1 MALLGVEIKFNSNE
15 RHQDFACTIYNKCHY
30 KGEFFFNVNEGVLM
44 LCDALNRNLL
54 QVNTNLLIIAF
65 LHTSASITNISFHL
79 KAIHRVN
86 SLRTLTSPTVS
97 KGLFTWRWGGP
108 QVGEITRLGE
118 VTRLSI

>member
-1 MALLGVEIKFNSNE
+1 MNVTKTLHVQFTMHVITKAN
-15 RHQDFACTIYNKCHY
+15 
-30 KGEFFFNVNEGVLM
+30 FFNVNEGVLM
-44 LCDALNRNLL
+44 LYDALNRNLL

-65 LHTSASITNISFHL
+65 LRTSASITNISFHL

-86 SLRTLTSPTVS
+86 SLRTLTSLTVW
-97 KGLFTWRWGGP
+97 KGPVYMEMGGP

>member
-1 MALLGVEIKFNSNE
+1 
-15 RHQDFACTIYNKCHY
+15 
-30 KGEFFFNVNEGVLM
+30 M
-44 LCDALNRNLL
+44 LYDALNRNLL

-65 LHTSASITNISFHL
+65 LHTSAFHL

-118 VTRLSI
+118 VTRLFI